1 MSKATYQAEINSNDN
16 DNDLEITVQIDLD
29 LFLEEKTNGIHVKLE
44 KEFNDFLEK
53 NNLDSD
59 REGVL
64 KFCSSFERT
73 KYGVYGDEYPEIQ
86 IISEEEDKS
95 IVLQRFA
102 MLHAIIEDEPV
113 VFVSPVSEYR
123 SPNSFEIRSLK
134 DCNEASMYE
143 FREFELG
150 CSSCKK
156 FAISSADNLSYWTK
170 GEDKWNEM
178 GAPRELTDEQ
188 VDRLREIGKPLQLGR
203 RIPLI
208 NEDRKI
214 ICPVCFEELEVTS
227 C

>member
-1 MSKATYQAEINSNDN
+1 MSTPTYQAEINSGSDSI
-16 DNDLEITVQIDLD
+16 EITVQIDLD
-29 LFLEEKTNGIHVKLE
+29 TFLQEKTAGIHVKLE

-53 NNLDSD
+53 NNLDSNK
-59 REGVL
+59 EGVL
-64 KFCSSFERT
+64 KFCSSFEMT

-86 IISEEEDKS
+86 MISEEDNS
-95 IVLQRFA
+95 IVLQSFA
-102 MLHAIIEDEPV
+102 MLHAIIENEPV
-113 VFVSPVSEYR
+113 VFVSPVKEYR
-123 SPNSFEIRSLK
+123 SPNSFEVYSLQ

-150 CSSCKK
+150 CNCGK